1 MCSKSFIK
9 FRVSKKAT
17 KGLTKSLSCFDV
29 HCKKGIK
36 WATWRFHQIFV
47 SFLEK
52 LNFFALKKDV
62 VTHVNV
68 AIGFLNT
75 LVLLCTP
82 LKLWIILCVIQT
94 IPENMGIIFV
104 YYYYYYRNRMRT
116 FAWREKDKWIK
127 TNIRKVFIICRK
139 FLEIWNTLWN
149 VLATFILQF

>member
-1 MCSKSFIK
+1 M
-9 FRVSKKAT
+9 
-17 KGLTKSLSCFDV
+17 
-29 HCKKGIK
+29 K

-52 LNFFALKKDV
+52 MNFFALKKDV

-75 LVLLCTP
+75 LVLLWTP

-127 TNIRKVFIICRK
+127 TNIRTVFIICRK
-139 FLEIWNTLWN
+139 SLEKRNTLWN
-149 VLATFILQF
+149 FPELLYFNSNEIFNVEKECTHRDSFWWLNQSWYVGT